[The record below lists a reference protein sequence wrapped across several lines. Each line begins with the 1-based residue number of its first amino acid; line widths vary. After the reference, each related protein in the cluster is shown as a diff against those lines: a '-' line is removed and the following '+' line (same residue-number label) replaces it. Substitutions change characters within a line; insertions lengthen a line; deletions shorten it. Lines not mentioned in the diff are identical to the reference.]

1 MPTNSPEIRVAQ
13 AVTRAR
19 VAFQA
24 FDRVSLNARY
34 GIIAAMRTAAQAH
47 VKELSLLAVEETG
60 LGRAV
65 DKVKKNLLVAIKT
78 PGPEILEPKAAT
90 GDRGLMLMEHAPH
103 GVIGAIIP
111 TTNPTETVIN
121 NSISMISGGNAV
133 VFNAHPAAKR
143 CSIRCAEILND
154 AIVSAGGP
162 DGLITCVD
170 DPDIDTAQAL
180 MVDPG
185 VKLLCVTGGP
195 GVVKQAMVCGKKV
208 VAAGPGNPP
217 AVVDETADIA
227 KAAQAIVD
235 GASLDNNIVCIA
247 EKEVVVVASVADE
260 LKRAMCDRGCVE
272 VSGEQ
277 LEKVMDVIFESR
289 EGSKGVIDKRW
300 VGKNAGTIL
309 EAAGLSGGED
319 VRLVICEVD
328 RDHPLPWTE
337 QLLPVLPIVRVDTV
351 DDAIDLA
358 VTYEGGRGHTAT
370 MHSRN
375 IEKLSD
381 MARRINCSIFI
392 KNGPTYAGLGLGGE
406 GYTSFTIASP
416 TGEGLTTALSFTRQR
431 RCTLV
436 DHFRIV

>member
-1 MPTNSPEIRVAQ
+1 MSIPPEQRVSGAVARAQ
-13 AVTRAR
+13 C
-19 VAFQA
+19 AFEA
-24 FDRVSLNARY
+24 FDAVGLNARY
-34 GIIAAMRTAAQAH
+34 GIIAAMREAAQAH
-47 VKELSLLAVEETG
+47 VKELSTFAVEETG

-65 DKVKKNLLVAIKT
+65 DKVKKNLLVILKT

-90 GDRGLMLMEHAPH
+90 GDRGLMLTERAPH

-121 NSISMISGGNAV
+121 NSISMVSGGNAV

-143 CSIRCAEILND
+143 CSIRCAQILND
-154 AIVSAGGP
+154 AIVAAGGP
-162 DGLITCVD
+162 DGIVSWVE
-170 DPDIDTAQAL
+170 DPDIDSAQAL
-180 MVDPG
+180 MADPG

-195 GVVKQAMVCGKKV
+195 GVVKQAMICGKKV

-217 AVVDETADIA
+217 AVVDDTADIP

-247 EKEVVVVASVADE
+247 EKEVVVVDSVADE
-260 LKRAMCDRGCVE
+260 LKREMCARNCIE
-272 VSGEQ
+272 VTGDDIER
-277 LEKVMDVIFESR
+277 LMNVIFQSR
-289 EGSKGVIDKRW
+289 DGRNGVIDKQW
-300 VGKNAGTIL
+300 IGKNAGLIL
-309 EAAGLSGGED
+309 NQIGIGAGDE
-319 VRLVICEVD
+319 VRLAIVDVD

-337 QLLPVLPIVRVDTV
+337 QLLPVMPIVRARDAA
-351 DDAIDLA
+351 DAIDLA
-358 VTYEGGRGHTAT
+358 IAYEGGRGHTAT

-375 IEKLSD
+375 IDHLSA
-381 MARRINCSIFI
+381 MARRINCSIFV
-392 KNGPTYAGLGLGGE
+392 KNGPTYAGLGFGGE
-406 GYTSFTIASP
+406 GYTSYTIASP